1 MEAVGQLTGGL
12 AHDFNNLLA
21 AVMGNLELLQRMLAR
36 GQVENLTRFVHGAQ
50 GAVRRAAT
58 LTQRLLAFSR
68 RQILDS
74 KPTDVAALLADWE
87 DLLRRTVG
95 ASVDIDIVPAAQL
108 WHAQIDGA
116 QLENAILNL
125 CINARDA
132 MPEGGRLTI
141 KTANIQLDEPAAQEW
156 DLPPGGYVS
165 LCVTDTGT
173 GMSEQTMARA
183 FDPFYTTKPVGQ
195 GTGLGLSMIYGFA
208 RQSGGA
214 VRIVSR
220 LGQGTTVCLYL
231 PRCDATP
238 VAERAVDAA
247 QQLVV
252 PAQRTLLVVDD
263 EAPIRHLID
272 EALVDLG
279 YTVLAV
285 ADAAAAL
292 HILRS
297 GTRVDML
304 ITDMRLRGGMNGK
317 QLADEA
323 RLARSELPVLFITG
337 FTEASPLGKGSL
349 HPGTQ
354 LLTKPFTLE
363 ALALKVA
370 EILGSTD
377 AAPSA

>member
-1 MEAVGQLTGGL
+1 M
-12 AHDFNNLLA
+12 
-21 AVMGNLELLQRMLAR
+21 
-36 GQVENLTRFVHGAQ
+36 
-50 GAVRRAAT
+50 
-58 LTQRLLAFSR
+58 
-68 RQILDS
+68 
-74 KPTDVAALLADWE
+74 AALLADWE

-95 ASVDIDIVPAAQL
+95 ASVDIDIVPAAHL
-108 WHAQIDGA
+108 WHAQIDGT

-141 KTANIQLDEPAAQEW
+141 RTANIELEEAAAREW

-173 GMSEQTMARA
+173 GMSEQTIARA
-183 FDPFYTTKPVGQ
+183 FEPFYTTKPVGH

-214 VRIVSR
+214 VRIFSR
-220 LGQGTTVCLYL
+220 PGQGTTVCLYL
-231 PRCDATP
+231 PRCDAAP

-247 QQLVV
+247 RQVVV

-292 HILRS
+292 QVLRA

-317 QLADEA
+317 QLADEHA
-323 RLARSELPVLFITG
+323 WPVPTCRCSS
-337 FTEASPLGKGSL
+337 SPGSPR
-349 HPGTQ
+349 HR
-354 LLTKPFTLE
+354 
-363 ALALKVA
+363 
-370 EILGSTD
+370 
-377 AAPSA
+377 PSARKTCTPGRSF